1 MRSTNRYKIAEN
13 LNLNLNF
20 KIKFKCLENINS
32 KVQRRKFGTKDEE
45 KRDKS
50 RDKKEEE
57 ETPDNSKIPEN
68 F

>member
-1 MRSTNRYKIAEN
+1 MFI
-13 LNLNLNF
+13 
-20 KIKFKCLENINS
+20 ENINS